1 MWPKGFSHPFTPS
14 FPCSHSLSLQT
25 HSNLK
30 PCRNEESLHVF
41 MEDWLCVSYH
51 KLSWLRYCDSSSF
64 FPFHSN
70 FNSKTL
76 TSYPCYS
83 GVACVVLTIVG
94 NCKEVWEWRNWV
106 GVAAVSKLSH
116 SSKFET
122 LAWRAKSL
130 AAASL
135 AGQHLLLLVL
145 TFRSCTLSPT
155 FGKSL
160 ELLMPLSLFL

>member
-1 MWPKGFSHPFTPS
+1 MSSFSLPRHFLTTTPNHLLASQALAIRGSMWPKGFSHPFTPS

-116 SSKFET
+116 SSKFRDAR
-122 LAWRAKSL
+122 LAS
-130 AAASL
+130 
-135 AGQHLLLLVL
+135 
-145 TFRSCTLSPT
+145 
-155 FGKSL
+155 
-160 ELLMPLSLFL
+160 